1 MIEWDKVH
9 HKVQE
14 DFTEREDSK
23 HSPILQPRP
32 IVLYIHRQLI
42 SKIISKLTSKFSFLI
57 DLKQAKD
64 WWRARSVLE
73 TEKRME
79 LMTLSGMYHTT
90 AGLPRGF
97 PFPTPGA
104 FLYHLRDMPTECSVI
119 TTKYY
124 GVSRDLIVIS
134 Y

>member
-1 MIEWDKVH
+1 M
-9 HKVQE
+9 
-14 DFTEREDSK
+14 
-23 HSPILQPRP
+23 
-32 IVLYIHRQLI
+32 
-42 SKIISKLTSKFSFLI
+42 
-57 DLKQAKD
+57 
-64 WWRARSVLE
+64 E